1 MRSALFF
8 SILLGSSLLP
18 RQDLQAAFE
27 FKGHGSNYMAG
38 GSGGIASADVSF
50 TLFNN
55 PAKLSLS
62 KRAGIELFYRNY
74 FGLSDWNQISLAN
87 QFRLYGI
94 PLGLG
99 ISRYGNKIYSET
111 EIRLGMAYHPGQNV
125 HLGLTLNLYHLAI
138 ENYGNATGFGLDLA
152 AYYELTPAVSMA
164 FVVSNINEPRLGQS
178 RERVPVLLAAGLS
191 YKVLSE
197 AQLSFDIVK
206 EEQNPFDYRFGIR
219 YYLKPW
225 LSVISGFRDAVNTL
239 SAGFS
244 LGESDWQLGYAFLYH
259 AALGGSHSLSV
270 AYAF

>member
-1 MRSALFF
+1 MRVILFLLVLF
-8 SILLGSSLLP
+8 CVSIIS
-18 RQDLQAAFE
+18 RQNLQAAFE

-38 GSGGIASADVSF
+38 GSGGIAAADVSF
-50 TLFNN
+50 SLFNN

-62 KRAGIELFYRNY
+62 GRAGLELFYRNY

-138 ENYGNATGFGLDLA
+138 ENYGNAAGLGLDLA
-152 AYYELTPAVSMA
+152 AFYEFTQEISMA
-164 FVVSNINEPRLGQS
+164 FVISNINEPRLGQS

-191 YKVLSE
+191 YRILSE
-197 AQLSFDIVK
+197 AELSFDIVK

-219 YYLKPW
+219 YDLKPW
-225 LSVISGFRDAVNTL
+225 FSVISGFRDAVNTI

-244 LGESDWQLGYAFLYH
+244 LGQSDWQLGYAFLYH
-259 AALGGSHSLSV
+259 ADLGGSHSLSV